1 MEKLFKNFQK
11 RRKNIYTIL
20 SNYDYHGKLPI
31 KDINENDSLTYCLND
46 NLEDGYGKFIATA
59 YKDFITYQNVFLKPL
74 IENNLNNQYL
84 YSYSNQIKKEIIVQ
98 KVRKQEIVS
107 IEIKNNEFKSF
118 NYLIYIYSYRN
129 CFKENGDVNYLNYK
143 EIKFDMMS
151 IEIELAKIL
160 LIEKQL
166 LANEQN
172 QDFII
177 YEFERFNHNYNL
189 ILNYK
194 EKIKEIKLLSNEEK
208 ANLEN
213 IIEKVNKIK

>member
-31 KDINENDSLTYCLND
+31 KDINENYSLSYCLND
-46 NLEDGYGKFIATA
+46 NLEDGYWKFITTA

-151 IEIELAKIL
+151 IEIELAKIYWL
-160 LIEKQL
+160 KK
-166 LANEQN
+166 
-172 QDFII
+172 D
-177 YEFERFNHNYNL
+177 Y
-189 ILNYK
+189 
-194 EKIKEIKLLSNEEK
+194 
-208 ANLEN
+208 
-213 IIEKVNKIK
+213 